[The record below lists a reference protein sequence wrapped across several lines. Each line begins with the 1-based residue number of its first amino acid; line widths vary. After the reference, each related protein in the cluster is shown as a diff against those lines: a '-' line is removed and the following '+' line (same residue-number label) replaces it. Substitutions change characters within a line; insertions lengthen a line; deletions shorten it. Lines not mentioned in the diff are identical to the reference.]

1 MEQSGFRMEER
12 LIITVDG
19 PAGVGK
25 SSVSKALS
33 KRSSYVY
40 LDTGALY
47 RAVAFRVAES
57 GISPADKEEISK
69 FCENIDITL
78 RLDNGEMKILADG
91 NDITDK
97 IRSEKISILAST
109 VSAIPAVR
117 EALLPIQRK
126 VAQSGGVIAEGR
138 DMGTVVFPDADVK
151 FFINADIG
159 ERAKRRYLQLK
170 RKGVAAD
177 FEEIKSG
184 IVVRDRQD
192 TKRNVSPLRPAEDA
206 YILDTTNMK
215 MMEVVEKMISVIR
228 EKTKAGI

>member
-1 MEQSGFRMEER
+1 MEDR

-33 KRSSYVY
+33 RRNSYVY

-47 RAVAFRVAES
+47 RAVAFRVVES
-57 GISPADKEEISK
+57 KISPDDGKAVSK
-69 FCENIDITL
+69 FCESINITL
-78 RLDNGEMKILADG
+78 CLANGEMKILAEGD
-91 NDITDK
+91 DITD
-97 IRSEKISILAST
+97 RLRTEKISSLAST

-126 VAQSGGVIAEGR
+126 AALSGSVIAEGR

-159 ERAKRRYLQLK
+159 ERAKRRYLQLAK
-170 RKGVAAD
+170 RGVAAD
-177 FEEIKSG
+177 FEEIKKG
-184 IVVRDRQD
+184 IMVRDRQD
-192 TKRNVSPLRPAEDA
+192 TKRNVSPLRPADDA
-206 YILDTTNMK
+206 YILDTTDME
-215 MMEVVEKMISVIR
+215 MMEVVEKMANLIR
-228 EKTKAGI
+228 GKTGAGS

>member
-1 MEQSGFRMEER
+1 MEER

-33 KRSSYVY
+33 KRKSYVY

-47 RAVAFRVAES
+47 RAVAFRVVES
-57 GISPADKEEISK
+57 GISPDDRKAVSK
-69 FCENIDITL
+69 FCENIDISL
-78 RLDNGEMKILADG
+78 RLANGEMKILADG
-91 NDITDK
+91 DDITEK
-97 IRSEKISILAST
+97 IRTEKISILAST
-109 VSAIPAVR
+109 VSAIPDVR

-126 VAQSGGVIAEGR
+126 AALSGGVIAEGR

-159 ERAKRRYLQLK
+159 ERAKRRYLQLI
-170 RKGVAAD
+170 RRGEAAD

-184 IVVRDRQD
+184 IVLRDRQD

-206 YILDTTNMK
+206 CILDTTNME

-228 EKTKAGI
+228 EKTGAGS